1 MRLRLQHSFCLCR
14 AISCRCL
21 MPAPAVH
28 HCSQTALVSGIS
40 AGYFQMNPP
49 WLQYQAY
56 GIKVTNNIIHDVW
69 GAGLSV
75 FGGYSI
81 LLAHNT
87 LYK

>member
-1 MRLRLQHSFCLCR
+1 MLCCLLPLS
-14 AISCRCL
+14 AVYSCGQ
-21 MPAPAVH
+21 A
-28 HCSQTALVSGIS
+28 ALVSGLAS
-40 AGYFQMNPP
+40 GYVTPNQP
-49 WLQYQAY
+49 WVTYDAF
-56 GIKVTNNIIHDVW
+56 GVKVTNNIIHDVW

>member
-1 MRLRLQHSFCLCR
+1 
-14 AISCRCL
+14 
-21 MPAPAVH
+21 
-28 HCSQTALVSGIS
+28 VSGTAS
-40 AGYFQMNPP
+40 GYVAPNQP
-49 WLQYQAY
+49 WMTYDAF
-56 GIKVTNNIIHDVW
+56 GIKVTNNLIHDVW